1 MSGCSPQ
8 SGVPAQDL
16 ALGRWA
22 NEGGATRRKP
32 KRVLRSADEP
42 ESPQMSNADIEQLR
56 VRVIALE
63 NLVITL
69 LAEASHGQLKMAL
82 DMATFISPRRGA
94 VPHALTSRAG
104 RQMAHLVRRAG
115 PFRV

>member
-1 MSGCSPQ
+1 
-8 SGVPAQDL
+8 
-16 ALGRWA
+16 
-22 NEGGATRRKP
+22 
-32 KRVLRSADEP
+32 
-42 ESPQMSNADIEQLR
+42 MSNADIEQLR

-63 NLVITL
+63 NIVITL

-82 DMATFISPRRGA
+82 DMATYISPRRGA

-115 PFRV
+115 LGHKLGRASAFE